1 MLGSVKS
8 GDGTRLLFFETSG
21 DPKGHPVFL
30 LHGTPGSRVGPRPRT
45 SVLYKLGIRLIS
57 YDRPGYGE
65 SQRLKGRAVRHAA
78 ADVAAIADQLNL
90 GPFSV
95 LGRSGGGPHALACAA
110 LLPPRRVASA
120 AALVSIAPPDAEGL
134 DWFEGMAQSNVIAYE
149 AATAAVKN
157 GSAECLDRLK
167 ANLASNA
174 DAIRDKPE
182 SLLGLLTP
190 EMPTADKA
198 VVGHGGIR
206 GLLLA
211 NYKTS
216 VVRSS
221 FGWLDDVL
229 SFRQDWGFEPG
240 KIVEVPTMLWH
251 GEHDTF
257 SPVGHF
263 RWLAD
268 RIPSA
273 TPVLKHEAAHFAALP
288 AVPEILAWLRD
299 RARDRFGA
307 VV

>member
-1 MLGSVKS
+1 M
-8 GDGTRLLFFETSG
+8 
-21 DPKGHPVFL
+21 FL
-30 LHGTPGSRVGPRPRT
+30 LHGTPGSRFGPRPRAID
-45 SVLYKLGIRLIS
+45 LYKLGIRLIS

-65 SQRLKGRAVRHAA
+65 SGRLRGRAVEHAA
-78 ADVAAIADQLNL
+78 ADVKAIADHLKIEQ
-90 GPFSV
+90 FSV
-95 LGRSGGGPHALACAA
+95 VGRSGGGPHAMACAA
-110 LLPPRRVASA
+110 LLPHRVASA
-120 AALVSIAPPDAEGL
+120 AALVSIAPPNADGL
-134 DWFEGMAQSNVIAYE
+134 DWFEGMANSNVIAYKAASE
-149 AATAAVKN
+149 AMRD

-174 DAIRDKPE
+174 DAIRDNPG
-182 SLLGLLTP
+182 SLLTWLTP
-190 EMPTADKA
+190 ELPAADKM

-211 NYKTS
+211 NYQTS
-216 VVRSS
+216 AVRSS

-229 SFRQDWGFEPG
+229 SFRQDWGFDPG
-240 KIVEVPTMLWH
+240 KIVEVPLLLWH

-273 TPVLKHEAAHFAALP
+273 KPVLKPRAAHFAALP

-299 RARDRFGA
+299 RAHERFGA
-307 VV
+307 AV

>member
-8 GDGTRLLFFETSG
+8 GDGQRLLLYETSG

-30 LHGTPGSRVGPRPRT
+30 LHGTPGSRVGPRPRN
-45 SVLYKLGIRLIS
+45 SSLYKLKTRLIS

-65 SQRLKGRAVRHAA
+65 SQRLKGRTIDHAA
-78 ADVAAIADQLNL
+78 ADVEAIADSLNL

-95 LGRSGGGPHALACAA
+95 LGRSGGAPHALACAA
-110 LLPPRRVASA
+110 LLPDRVASA

-134 DWFEGMAQSNVIAYE
+134 DWYDGMAQSNIEAYKTASE
-149 AATAAVKN
+149 ALSD

-174 DAIRDKPE
+174 EAIRDNPA
-182 SLLGLLTP
+182 SLLSWLTP
-190 EMPTADKA
+190 GMPAADRV

-206 GLLLA
+206 NLLLA
-211 NYKTS
+211 SYRTS
-216 VVRSS
+216 ALCSS

-229 SFRQDWGFEPG
+229 SFRRDWGFEPG
-240 KIVEVPTMLWH
+240 RIVEVPTLLWH

-273 TPVLKHEAAHFAALP
+273 TPVLKREAAHFAALP

-299 RARDRFGA
+299 RARERFGA
-307 VV
+307 AV

>member
-8 GDGTRLLFFETSG
+8 GDGRRLLLYETSG

-30 LHGTPGSRVGPRPRT
+30 LHGTPGSRVGPRPRN
-45 SVLYKLGIRLIS
+45 SSLYKLKTRLIS

-65 SQRLKGRAVRHAA
+65 SQRLKGRTIDHAA
-78 ADVAAIADQLNL
+78 ADVEAIADCLNL
-90 GPFSV
+90 GQFSV
-95 LGRSGGGPHALACAA
+95 LGRSGGAPHALACAA
-110 LLPPRRVASA
+110 LLPDRVASA

-134 DWFEGMAQSNVIAYE
+134 DWYDGMAQSNIEAYK
-149 AATAAVKN
+149 TASQALSD

-174 DAIRDKPE
+174 EAIRDNPA
-182 SLLGLLTP
+182 SLLSWLTP
-190 EMPTADKA
+190 GMPAADRV

-206 GLLLA
+206 NLLLA
-211 NYKTS
+211 SYRTS
-216 VVRSS
+216 ALRSS

-229 SFRQDWGFEPG
+229 SFRRDWGFEPG
-240 KIVEVPTMLWH
+240 RIVEVPTLLWH

-273 TPVLKHEAAHFAALP
+273 TPVLKREAAHFAALP

>member
-1 MLGSVKS
+1 MLGSVES
-8 GDGTRLLFFETSG
+8 GDGERLLSFETSG

-30 LHGTPGSRVGPRPRT
+30 LHGTPGSRVGPHPRA
-45 SVLYKLGIRLIS
+45 SVLYKLGIRLVS

-65 SQRLKGRAVRHAA
+65 SDRLEGRAVCHAA
-78 ADVAAIADQLNL
+78 ADVEAIADHLSL
-90 GPFSV
+90 GQFSV

-110 LLPPRRVASA
+110 LLPNQVASA
-120 AALVSIAPPDAEGL
+120 AALVSIAPPDADGL
-134 DWFEGMAQSNVIAYE
+134 DWYEGMAQSNIDAYMAASDALDDGSE
-149 AATAAVKN
+149 A
-157 GSAECLDRLK
+157 CLDRLK

-174 DAIRDKPE
+174 DAKANPG
-182 SLLGLLTP
+182 SLLSWLTP
-190 EMPTADKA
+190 GMPAADRV

-206 GLLLA
+206 GLLLD
-211 NYKTS
+211 NYQTS
-216 VVRSS
+216 AARSS

-229 SFRQDWGFEPG
+229 SFRRDWGFEPG

-263 RWLAD
+263 QWLAA

-273 TPVLKHEAAHFAALP
+273 TPVLEREAAHFAALP
-288 AVPEILAWLRD
+288 AVPQILAWLRD

>member
-1 MLGSVKS
+1 MLGSVES
-8 GDGTRLLFFETSG
+8 GDGGRLLSFETSG

-45 SVLYKLGIRLIS
+45 IDLYKLGIRLIS

-65 SQRLKGRAVRHAA
+65 SHRLKGRTVDHAA
-78 ADVAAIADQLNL
+78 ADVEAIADHLKIDH
-90 GPFSV
+90 FSV
-95 LGRSGGGPHALACAA
+95 VGRSGGGPHALACAA
-110 LLPPRRVASA
+110 LLANRVASA

-134 DWFEGMAQSNVIAYE
+134 NWFEGMAESNVIAYE
-149 AATAAVKN
+149 AATAALDE
-157 GSAECLDRLK
+157 GSVECLDRLK

-174 DAIRDKPE
+174 DAIRDNPE

-211 NYKTS
+211 NYQTS

-229 SFRQDWGFEPG
+229 SFRRDWGFEPG
-240 KIVEVPTMLWH
+240 KIVEVPLLLWH

-273 TPVLKHEAAHFAALP
+273 TPVLKPEAAHFAALP

-299 RARDRFGA
+299 RARERFGA
-307 VV
+307 AV

>member
-1 MLGSVKS
+1 M
-8 GDGTRLLFFETSG
+8 
-21 DPKGHPVFL
+21 FL

-65 SQRLKGRAVRHAA
+65 SHRLKGRTVRHSA
-78 ADVAAIADQLNL
+78 ADVQAIADHLNL

-110 LLPPRRVASA
+110 LLQDRVASA
-120 AALVSIAPPDAEGL
+120 AALVSIAPPDADGL
-134 DWFEGMAQSNVIAYE
+134 DWYDGMAQSNIDAYRTASE
-149 AATAAVKN
+149 ALSD
-157 GSAECLDRLK
+157 GSAACLDRLR

-174 DAIRDKPE
+174 DAIRDNPE
-182 SLLGLLTP
+182 SLLTWLTP
-190 EMPTADKA
+190 EMPAADRL

-206 GLLLA
+206 HLLLA
-211 NYKTS
+211 NYQAS
-216 VVRSS
+216 AVHSS

-263 RWLAD
+263 RWLAA

-273 TPVLKHEAAHFAALP
+273 TPVLKREAAHFAALP

-299 RARDRFGA
+299 RARERFGA
-307 VV
+307 AV

>member
-8 GDGTRLLFFETSG
+8 GDGRRLLFYETSG

-30 LHGTPGSRVGPRPRT
+30 LHGTPGSRVGPRPRN
-45 SVLYKLGIRLIS
+45 SSLYKLKTRLIS

-65 SQRLKGRAVRHAA
+65 SQRLKGRTIDHAA
-78 ADVAAIADQLNL
+78 ADVEAIADSLNL

-95 LGRSGGGPHALACAA
+95 LGRSGGAPHALACAA
-110 LLPPRRVASA
+110 LLPDRVASA

-134 DWFEGMAQSNVIAYE
+134 DWYDGMAQSNIEAYKTASE
-149 AATAAVKN
+149 ALSD

-174 DAIRDKPE
+174 EAIRDNPA
-182 SLLGLLTP
+182 SLLSWLTP
-190 EMPTADKA
+190 GMPAADRV

-206 GLLLA
+206 NLLLA
-211 NYKTS
+211 SYRTS
-216 VVRSS
+216 ALRSS

-229 SFRQDWGFEPG
+229 SFRRDWGFEPG
-240 KIVEVPTMLWH
+240 RIVEVPTLLWH

-273 TPVLKHEAAHFAALP
+273 TPVLKREAAHFAALP

-299 RARDRFGA
+299 RARDRFG
-307 VV
+307 VVV

>member
-8 GDGTRLLFFETSG
+8 GDGKRLLFFETSG

-65 SQRLKGRAVRHAA
+65 SQRLKGRAVCHAA
-78 ADVAAIADQLNL
+78 ADVEAIADQLNL

-110 LLPPRRVASA
+110 LLPDRVASA
-120 AALVSIAPPDAEGL
+120 AVLVSIAPPDADGL
-134 DWFEGMAQSNVIAYE
+134 DWFEGMAPSNVIAYK
-149 AATAAVKN
+149 AARAALRD
-157 GSAECLDRLK
+157 GSEECLERLK

-211 NYKTS
+211 NYETS

-229 SFRQDWGFEPG
+229 SFRRDWGFEPG
-240 KIVEVPTMLWH
+240 KIVEVPLLLWH

-263 RWLAD
+263 RWLAE

-273 TPVLKHEAAHFAALP
+273 TAVLKPGAAHFAALP

-299 RARDRFGA
+299 RARERFGA
-307 VV
+307 AV

>member
-8 GDGTRLLFFETSG
+8 GDGRRLLFYETSG

-30 LHGTPGSRVGPRPRT
+30 LHGTPGSRVGPRPRN
-45 SVLYKLGIRLIS
+45 SSLYKLKTRLIS

-65 SQRLKGRAVRHAA
+65 SQRLKDRTIDHAA
-78 ADVAAIADQLNL
+78 ADVEAIADSLNL
-90 GPFSV
+90 GQFSV
-95 LGRSGGGPHALACAA
+95 LGRSGGAPHALACAA
-110 LLPPRRVASA
+110 LLPDRVASA

-134 DWFEGMAQSNVIAYE
+134 DWYDGMAQSNIEAYKTASE
-149 AATAAVKN
+149 ALSD
-157 GSAECLDRLK
+157 GSAACLDRLK

-174 DAIRDKPE
+174 DAIRDNPA
-182 SLLGLLTP
+182 SLLNWLTP
-190 EMPTADKA
+190 GMPAADKV

-206 GLLLA
+206 NLLLA
-211 NYKTS
+211 NYRTS

-229 SFRQDWGFEPG
+229 SFRRDWGFEPG
-240 KIVEVPTMLWH
+240 RIVEVPTLLWH

-268 RIPSA
+268 RIPSV
-273 TPVLKHEAAHFAALP
+273 TPVLKREAAHFAALP

>member
-8 GDGTRLLFFETSG
+8 CDGERLLFFETSG

-30 LHGTPGSRVGPRPRT
+30 LHGTPGSRIGPRPRT
-45 SVLYKLGIRLIS
+45 SVLYRLGIRLIS

-78 ADVAAIADQLNL
+78 ADVAVIADQLNL

-110 LLPPRRVASA
+110 LLPDRVASA
-120 AALVSIAPPDAEGL
+120 AALVSIAPPDADGL
-134 DWFEGMAQSNVIAYE
+134 DWYDGMAQSNIDAYKATSE
-149 AATAAVKN
+149 ALSDAAAA
-157 GSAECLDRLK
+157 GLDRLK
-167 ANLASNA
+167 ANLASNV
-174 DAIRDKPE
+174 DAIRDNPA
-182 SLLGLLTP
+182 SLLSWLTP
-190 EMPTADKA
+190 EMPAVDRG

-206 GLLLA
+206 NLLLA
-211 NYKTS
+211 NYQTS
-216 VVRSS
+216 VMRSS

-229 SFRQDWGFEPG
+229 SFRRDWGFEPG
-240 KIVEVPTMLWH
+240 RIVEVPTLLWH

-273 TPVLKHEAAHFAALP
+273 TPVLKPEAAHFAALP
-288 AVPEILAWLRD
+288 AVPEVLAWLRD
-299 RARDRFGA
+299 RSRERFGA
-307 VV
+307 TV

>member
-1 MLGSVKS
+1 M
-8 GDGTRLLFFETSG
+8 
-21 DPKGHPVFL
+21 
-30 LHGTPGSRVGPRPRT
+30 
-45 SVLYKLGIRLIS
+45 
-57 YDRPGYGE
+57 
-65 SQRLKGRAVRHAA
+65 
-78 ADVAAIADQLNL
+78 
-90 GPFSV
+90 
-95 LGRSGGGPHALACAA
+95 
-110 LLPPRRVASA
+110 ASA
-120 AALVSIAPPDAEGL
+120 AALVSIAPPGAEGL

-149 AATAAVKN
+149 AATAAVQD

-167 ANLASNA
+167 ANLARNA

-190 EMPTADKA
+190 EMPTEDKA
-198 VVGHGGIR
+198 VVGHGGLR

-273 TPVLKHEAAHFAALP
+273 TPVLKREAAHFAALP
-288 AVPEILAWLRD
+288 AVPEILA
-299 RARDRFGA
+299 
-307 VV
+307 

>member
-8 GDGTRLLFFETSG
+8 GDGERLLFFETSG

-149 AATAAVKN
+149 AATAAVQN

-229 SFRQDWGFEPG
+229 SFRQEWGFEPG

-263 RWLAD
+263 RWLAG

-273 TPVLKHEAAHFAALP
+273 TPVLKREAAHFAALP

-307 VV
+307 TV

>member
-8 GDGTRLLFFETSG
+8 GDGKRLLFFETSG

-30 LHGTPGSRVGPRPRT
+30 LHGTPGSRVGPRPRAID
-45 SVLYKLGIRLIS
+45 LYKLGIRLIS

-65 SQRLKGRAVRHAA
+65 SQRLKDRAVCHAA
-78 ADVAAIADQLNL
+78 ADVEAIAEHLNL

-110 LLPPRRVASA
+110 LLPDSVASA
-120 AALVSIAPPDAEGL
+120 AALVSLAPHNADDL
-134 DWFEGMAQSNVIAYE
+134 DWYDGMAQSNIDAYK
-149 AATAAVKN
+149 AASAALED
-157 GSAECLDRLK
+157 GSAACLDRLK

-174 DAIRDKPE
+174 DAIRDNPA
-182 SLLGLLTP
+182 SLLSWLTP
-190 EMPTADKA
+190 EMPAADRV

-206 GLLLA
+206 NLLLA
-211 NYKTS
+211 NYRTS
-216 VVRSS
+216 AVRSS

-229 SFRQDWGFEPG
+229 SFRQNWGFEPG

-251 GEHDTF
+251 GEDDTF

-273 TPVLKHEAAHFAALP
+273 TPVLKREAAHFAALP

>member
-1 MLGSVKS
+1 M
-8 GDGTRLLFFETSG
+8 
-21 DPKGHPVFL
+21 FL
-30 LHGTPGSRVGPRPRT
+30 LHGTPGSRVGPRPRAID
-45 SVLYKLGIRLIS
+45 LYKLGIRLIS

-65 SQRLKGRAVRHAA
+65 SQRLEGRAVRHAA

-110 LLPPRRVASA
+110 LLPNQVASA
-120 AALVSIAPPDAEGL
+120 AALVSIAPPDADGL
-134 DWFEGMAQSNVIAYE
+134 DWYDGMAQSNIDAYKTASE
-149 AATAAVKN
+149 ALSD
-157 GSAECLDRLK
+157 GSAACLDRLK

-174 DAIRDKPE
+174 DAIRDNPE
-182 SLLGLLTP
+182 SLLTWLTP
-190 EMPTADKA
+190 GMPAVDRA

-206 GLLLA
+206 HLLLT
-211 NYKTS
+211 NYQTS
-216 VVRSS
+216 AVRSS

-229 SFRQDWGFEPG
+229 SFRRDWGFEPG

-263 RWLAD
+263 RWLAN

-273 TPVLKHEAAHFAALP
+273 TPVLKSEAAHFAALP

-307 VV
+307 TV

>member
-8 GDGTRLLFFETSG
+8 GDGKRLLFFETSG

-65 SQRLKGRAVRHAA
+65 SHRLKGRTVRHSA
-78 ADVAAIADQLNL
+78 ADVQAIADHLNL

-110 LLPPRRVASA
+110 LLQDRVASA
-120 AALVSIAPPDAEGL
+120 AALVSIAPPDADGL
-134 DWFEGMAQSNVIAYE
+134 DWYDGMAQSNIDAYKTASE
-149 AATAAVKN
+149 ALSD
-157 GSAECLDRLK
+157 GSAACLDRLR

-174 DAIRDKPE
+174 DAIRDNPE
-182 SLLGLLTP
+182 SLLTWLTP
-190 EMPTADKA
+190 EMPAADRL

-206 GLLLA
+206 HLLLA
-211 NYKTS
+211 NYQAS
-216 VVRSS
+216 AVHSS

-263 RWLAD
+263 RWLAA

-273 TPVLKHEAAHFAALP
+273 TPVLKREAAHFAALP

-299 RARDRFGA
+299 RARERFGA
-307 VV
+307 AV

>member
-8 GDGTRLLFFETSG
+8 GDGKRLLFFETSG

-65 SQRLKGRAVRHAA
+65 SQRLKGRTVRHAA
-78 ADVAAIADQLNL
+78 ADVQAIADHLNL

-95 LGRSGGGPHALACAA
+95 LGRSGGGPHALACAT
-110 LLPPRRVASA
+110 LLQGRVASA
-120 AALVSIAPPDAEGL
+120 AALVSIAPPDADGL
-134 DWFEGMAQSNVIAYE
+134 DWYEGMAQSNIDAYRTASE
-149 AATAAVKN
+149 ALSD
-157 GSAECLDRLK
+157 GSAACLDRLR

-174 DAIRDKPE
+174 DAIRDNPE
-182 SLLGLLTP
+182 SLLTWLTP
-190 EMPTADKA
+190 EMPAADRL

-206 GLLLA
+206 HLLLA
-211 NYKTS
+211 NYQAS
-216 VVRSS
+216 AVHSS

-263 RWLAD
+263 RWLAA

-273 TPVLKHEAAHFAALP
+273 TPVLKREAAHFAALP

-299 RARDRFGA
+299 RARERFGA